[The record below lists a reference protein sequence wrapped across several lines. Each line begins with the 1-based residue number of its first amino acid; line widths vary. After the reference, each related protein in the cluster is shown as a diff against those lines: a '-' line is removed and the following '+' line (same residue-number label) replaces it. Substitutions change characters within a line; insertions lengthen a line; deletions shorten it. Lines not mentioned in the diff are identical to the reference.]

1 MRNIVVTSVV
11 ALTFVGACGA
21 EPDATDT
28 SESALRVGPTQR
40 IAAQVT
46 ETSIASDIPSLGG
59 TIDPNLKNA
68 WGLAFLPSGVPWIAA
83 NHSGTA
89 EVFDM
94 TGHVVLE
101 VTMPSVETGR
111 CARRRDR

>member
-46 ETSIASDIPSLGG
+46 ETSIASDLPSLGY
-59 TIDPNLKNA
+59 
-68 WGLAFLPSGVPWIAA
+68 PSGVPAL
-83 NHSGTA
+83 TA
-89 EVFDM
+89 TADPTTV
-94 TGHVVLE
+94 
-101 VTMPSVETGR
+101 
-111 CARRRDR
+111 A